1 MYTLY
6 KDRWILD
13 ENGVAIAQRC
23 RGTTNEQWFW
33 MLHFM
38 YRSSIIE
45 LTEDQLKIVYKN
57 AVDFSSKT

>member
-23 RGTTNEQWFW
+23 RGTTNEQWKQF
-33 MLHFM
+33 LFNF
-38 YRSSIIE
+38 YRYGT
-45 LTEDQLKIVYKN
+45 LQLNADQH
-57 AVDFSSKT
+57 SKYIY

>member
-23 RGTTNEQWFW
+23 KGTTNEQWKRLIRF
-33 MLHFM
+33 FE
-38 YRSSIIE
+38 RDGVFE
-45 LTEDQLKIVYKN
+45 LTGEQRNKYLL
-57 AVDFSSKT
+57 

>member
-23 RGTTNEQWFW
+23 RGTTNEQWHSLLAH
-33 MLHFM
+33 MMMCDLLPA
-38 YRSSIIE
+38 E
-45 LTEDQLKIVYKN
+45 KLPQKN
-57 AVDFSSKT
+57 

>member
-23 RGTTNEQWFW
+23 RGTTNVQWF
-33 MLHFM
+33 LFVR
-38 YRSSIIE
+38 YLADNGRLK
-45 LTEDQLKIVYKN
+45 LTTEQLL
-57 AVDFSSKT
+57 DFYS